1 MGKDLKGQGKNQK
14 LRDVIRDSSESL
26 ADVISEGDPAF
37 DAGRDLPRS
46 GEQDWAEKSAAGLRK
61 RDAIV
66 IDELLMSVPRNQG
79 YYLKLYKELMPGQWE
94 FKEKI
99 ESYDTW
105 TDLELELVNRVKAFT
120 VKSPKK
126 WGSGTY
132 RLVVWRADG
141 IREKDKWAPL
151 DFPIDAGDGDAGA
164 INEGKIDGAETLN
177 SQMQTLQGILSAVQQ
192 LLPKPQDAGVVQDQ
206 LATAFASGM
215 NARGNDASST
225 TAMMTAMVTAMMGM
239 FKDLMVAGR
248 PSTNGAAEPVRLED
262 SMTKIVAMLKDFGVI
277 GNQGQ
282 GIPPKSVLEQLAEL
296 KAFGID
302 PLHKDDP
309 LDQITKM
316 KQIVTTLADVMGS
329 GGKGQ
334 PERPGIVE
342 KLIDALAPH
351 LPRMIGDLKS
361 VTENAVKAQ
370 EMQGR
375 VSRPATRGL
384 PPVRESASPIYP
396 PPTSPEYPP
405 EELKGGDQ
413 ARASFGS
420 EDFVGRGEK
429 PPTPQADKKVDG
441 GEGIPVTLNEE
452 AEEIP
457 LPDGPVI
464 NLPDGPIVTP
474 PLEKIKEPV
483 NMEPLM
489 QQLYMLIKEEKTDAF
504 SVIYQTVLPIP
515 GAAEMIQS
523 VLKDQV
529 SIDEFKIALG
539 MYGGRAY
546 QHKDFIPKR
555 NRFVDGFVKWLKENV
570 EPIFEA
576 VCNKCQSGFAYE
588 GLEHFQSD
596 TVKRCSVPQADARG
610 QLTGV
615 ICDGTIVQY
624 VETIH

>member
-1 MGKDLKGQGKNQK
+1 MGKDLKGQGGKNQK

-26 ADVISEGDPAF
+26 ADVISEGSDPAF
-37 DAGRDLPRS
+37 DAGRDLPS
-46 GEQDWAEKSAAGLRK
+46 SKEQDWAEKSAAGLRK
-61 RDAIV
+61 RDAVV

-99 ESYDTW
+99 ENYDTW
-105 TDLELELVNRVKAFT
+105 TDLELELVTRVKAFT

-151 DFPIDAGDGDAGA
+151 DFPIDAGEGDVGTV
-164 INEGKIDGAETLN
+164 NEGKIDGAETLN
-177 SQMQTLQGILSAVQQ
+177 SQMQTLGGMLDAIQKI
-192 LLPKPQDAGVVQDQ
+192 LPKAQDPAQVQEQ
-206 LATAFASGM
+206 MATAFNSGM
-215 NARGNDASST
+215 NARTSDASSNST
-225 TAMMTAMVTAMMGM
+225 MMVAMVTSMMTM
-239 FKDLMVAGR
+239 MERLMVAGR
-248 PSTNGAAEPVRLED
+248 APTNGAAEPIKLED
-262 SMTKIVAMLKDFGVI
+262 SMFKIVSMLKDLGVV
-277 GNQGQ
+277 GGSQTA
-282 GIPPKSVLEQLAEL
+282 IPPKSVLEQLAEL

-334 PERPGIVE
+334 AERPSIVE

-361 VTENAVKAQ
+361 VTENAIKAQ

-405 EELKGGDQ
+405 ELPKGSEQ
-413 ARASFGS
+413 EHVPVGS
-420 EDFVGRGEK
+420 EDFPGRGEQ
-429 PPTPQADKKVDG
+429 PPTPPTEKKVDG
-441 GEGIPVTLNEE
+441 GEGIPVSLNDE
-452 AEEIP
+452 AEVIS
-457 LPDGPVI
+457 LPDGSVVNQPV
-464 NLPDGPIVTP
+464 VTP

-489 QQLYMLIKEEKTDAF
+489 QQLYMLIKEGKTDAF
-504 SVIYQTVLPIP
+504 PAIYQTVLPIP
-515 GAAEMIQS
+515 GAAEMIQG
-523 VLKDQV
+523 VLKDEV
-529 SIDEFKIALG
+529 SVDEFKVALG
-539 MYGGRAY
+539 MYGGRPY

-570 EPIFEA
+570 DPIFEA
-576 VCNKCQSGFAYE
+576 ICSKCKSGFAYE
-588 GLEHFQSD
+588 SEEHFASD
-596 TVKRCSVPQADARG
+596 TVHKCKVPSA
-610 QLTGV
+610 TGV
-615 ICDGTIVQY
+615 TCDGDIIPY
-624 VETIH
+624 VEVIH